1 MHKLWITAIITAS
14 LTGCA
19 QPPKKP
25 DMPISQ
31 VAPTPICKGE
41 AQCAAMWGR
50 AIEGIQM
57 VTRMKV
63 AEAND
68 TFIRTYPT
76 RKIGYLNGQ
85 VFKQSLGD
93 GEYAIKAS
101 IDCGQSAWCSN
112 ILNSG
117 MNLFNTHV
125 QGFEKRPQ

>member
-1 MHKLWITAIITAS
+1 MHKLSITLISTA
-14 LTGCA
+14 LLLGCA

-25 DMPISQ
+25 DMPLSQ

-41 AQCAAMWGR
+41 AQCALMWGR
-50 AIEGIQM
+50 AIEAIQV

-76 RKIGYLNGQ
+76 RKIGYMNGQ

-93 GEYAIKAS
+93 GAYAIKAS
-101 IDCGQSAWCSN
+101 IDCNPSAWCSN
-112 ILNSG
+112 LLNSG
-117 MNLFNTHV
+117 MNLFNTSV
-125 QGFEKRPQ
+125 QGFEKRTQ